1 MVVNIQRGWLSPVNK
16 WGCTIALKVN
26 SIANS
31 SSGAPRGGTG
41 ARQGSQW
48 ENGAGWMLGEGVGGW
63 GWRGVQIECLCAGL
77 IMLWTEW
84 AHITKDLLSVA
95 GELLQSGNSAQP
107 FSLPAARNMW
117 PSSASVGRFKQQQT
131 LCWSHSPSA
140 YKAASVAEGG
150 KSEGRLP
157 LTGSRS
163 AVLHLH
169 LQLLPSRHTALTPGY
184 GEKNRINYNGITL
197 PLYRNL
203 ILIMSW
209 HKSNSELVKVRLWCL
224 NEEVTR
230 ALTNEELNS

>member
-1 MVVNIQRGWLSPVNK
+1 MVVNIQRGWLSPGNK

-48 ENGAGWMLGEGVGGW
+48 ENGAGWMLGEGVRGG
-63 GWRGVQIECLCAGL
+63 QIECLCAGL

-131 LCWSHSPSA
+131 LCWSRSPSA
-140 YKAASVAEGG
+140 YKAASVSEGG

-157 LTGSRS
+157 LTGSRLCCS
-163 AVLHLH
+163 PLH
-169 LQLLPSRHTALTPGY
+169 LQLLPSRYTELTPGY
-184 GEKNRINYNGITL
+184 WEKNRIIYNGITL

-209 HKSNSELVKVRLWCL
+209 QKSNSELVKVRLWCL
-224 NEEVTR
+224 NEEVTCAR
-230 ALTNEELNS
+230 TNKEFN

>member
-1 MVVNIQRGWLSPVNK
+1 MVVNIQRGWLSPGNK

-48 ENGAGWMLGEGVGGW
+48 ENGAGWMLGEGVRGG
-63 GWRGVQIECLCAGL
+63 GQIECLCAGL

-131 LCWSHSPSA
+131 LCWSRSPSA
-140 YKAASVAEGG
+140 YKAASVSEGG

-163 AVLHLH
+163 AVPLSISNFSPPDTPSSLRVIEKRTGLSIMGLHYHCTEISFWLW
-169 LQLLPSRHTALTPGY
+169 AD
-184 GEKNRINYNGITL
+184 K
-197 PLYRNL
+197 NL
-203 ILIMSW
+203 IL
-209 HKSNSELVKVRLWCL
+209 N
-224 NEEVTR
+224 
-230 ALTNEELNS
+230 